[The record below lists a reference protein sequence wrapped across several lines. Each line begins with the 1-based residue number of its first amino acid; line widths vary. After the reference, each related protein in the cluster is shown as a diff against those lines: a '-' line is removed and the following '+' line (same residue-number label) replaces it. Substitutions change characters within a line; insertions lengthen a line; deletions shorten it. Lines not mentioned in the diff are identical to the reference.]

1 MMGFLAVI
9 LTGALLLMMPFSTV
23 SRTVTPFIDCLF
35 TAISSTC
42 VTGLVVY
49 DTATHW
55 SIFGQAVILV
65 MIQIGGMGVITMAIL
80 ISLIAGKKIS
90 LKERSTMQES
100 VSAPSV
106 GGVVRFSRL
115 IIITALII
123 EGLGAIILSTVF
135 CRDFG
140 LKGIWMSIFH
150 SVSAFC
156 NAGFDLLG
164 SRGKFS
170 SLTTYSDNIVVN
182 VTIMLLI
189 IIGGIGF
196 MTWDDVKK
204 HKWHISRYK
213 MQSKIILILSAIL
226 ILIPALYFFFFEF
239 LEFDMK
245 KRILASLFQSVTTRT
260 AGFNT
265 VEASVLSESGNA
277 ITTILMLIGG
287 APGSTAGGMKVTT
300 LAVLLATA
308 ASVFKKRDNAHILK
322 RSIAN
327 DVIKSAVTVL
337 LLYIIS
343 FLLGAIII
351 SRVEGLPLTYCLY
364 ETASAIGTVGL
375 TVGITSGLGTVSKII
390 LMLLMYAG
398 RVGGLTIMFATVSGI
413 NKNFVKYPID
423 KISVG

>member
-9 LTGALLLMMPFSTV
+9 LTGALLLMLPFSTV

-55 SIFGQAVILV
+55 SIFGQAVILM

-140 LKGIWMSIFH
+140 LKGIWMSVFH

-170 SLTTYSDNIVVN
+170 SLTSYSDNIVVN

-213 MQSKIILILSAIL
+213 MQSRIILILSAIL
-226 ILIPALYFFFFEF
+226 ILVPALYFFFFEF
-239 LEFDMK
+239 SEFGVK

-265 VEASVLSESGNA
+265 VEASALSESGNA
-277 ITTILMLIGG
+277 ITTMLMLIGG

-351 SRVEGLPLTYCLY
+351 SRVEALPLTYCLY

-413 NKNFVKYPID
+413 SKNFVKYPID